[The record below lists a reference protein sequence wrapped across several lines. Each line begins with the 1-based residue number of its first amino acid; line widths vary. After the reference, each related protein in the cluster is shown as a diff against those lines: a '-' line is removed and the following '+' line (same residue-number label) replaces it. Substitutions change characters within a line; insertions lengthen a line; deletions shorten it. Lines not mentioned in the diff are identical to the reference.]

1 MKQNKRFFILSTGR
15 CYNRDLDTENIINY
29 LKLNGYSFVSDMSR
43 ADYIYITTCAV
54 SKEAEDLAIKS
65 IKKVLKM
72 KNKNSKIIVGGCL
85 PKINKKRLLNFDN
98 VCTISPRTIDK
109 LDSILNAKIQF
120 KKIKDSNLLKEKD
133 LKFLDRFRIYLQDS
147 KINKEFFRGLI
158 YQVPFVI
165 KNFGYKLNLSPTNKL
180 YFIKIS
186 RGCKGN
192 CSYCSIKFAIGKL
205 KSKPIKRVID
215 EFERGLREGYKNFML
230 LSEDAG
236 SYGLDSNTNIVELLR
251 NIFDHKD
258 DYSIRILSLNPDALI
273 RYFDELLPLIENNH
287 KKINF
292 ICVPLQSGSD
302 RILRLMKRPY
312 NIKQVE
318 NCLSAL
324 KIALKNGELRTHI
337 MVGFPGETKE
347 DFQKTMQLIKKIRF
361 DGMGVFTY
369 SDRPNTEA
377 SKMKNKIPER
387 IKLYRKVK
395 LMLYYKILRGL
406 NLF

>member
-1 MKQNKRFFILSTGR
+1 MAN
-15 CYNRDLDTENIINY
+15 E
-29 LKLNGYSFVSDMSR
+29 
-43 ADYIYITTCAV
+43 
-54 SKEAEDLAIKS
+54 
-65 IKKVLKM
+65 
-72 KNKNSKIIVGGCL
+72 
-85 PKINKKRLLNFDN
+85 
-98 VCTISPRTIDK
+98 
-109 LDSILNAKIQF
+109 KIQMP
-120 KKIKDSNLLKEKD
+120 S
-133 LKFLDRFRIYLQDS
+133 S
-147 KINKEFFRGLI
+147 G
-158 YQVPFVI
+158 
-165 KNFGYKLNLSPTNKL
+165 G
-180 YFIKIS
+180 
-186 RGCKGN
+186 G
-192 CSYCSIKFAIGKL
+192 
-205 KSKPIKRVID
+205 
-215 EFERGLREGYKNFML
+215 
-230 LSEDAG
+230 
-236 SYGLDSNTNIVELLR
+236 
-251 NIFDHKD
+251 
-258 DYSIRILSLNPDALI
+258 LI